1 MKVISY
7 ILYNYTHCILLPFS
21 RHLSAINVGW
31 FRLGISPEG
40 SSRRTG
46 GLPVLQI
53 NIHSGLNFIFI
64 Y

>member
-31 FRLGISPEG
+31 FRLGINPEG
-40 SSRRTG
+40 NSGRTL
-46 GLPVLQI
+46 GLTVL
-53 NIHSGLNFIFI
+53 
-64 Y
+64 